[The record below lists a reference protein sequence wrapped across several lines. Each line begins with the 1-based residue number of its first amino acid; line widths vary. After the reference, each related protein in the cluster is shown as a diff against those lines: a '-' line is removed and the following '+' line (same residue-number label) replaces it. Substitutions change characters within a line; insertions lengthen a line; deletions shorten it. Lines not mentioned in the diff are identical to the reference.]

1 MKDNPVGVLVDMK
14 ERSLFKSFDK
24 SYHPTYGL
32 GTMSGNI
39 YDTAWI
45 AMVRKPIEGKSV
57 WAFPTAFQA
66 LLQQQS
72 HCGSWGGTTSELDS
86 IVSTLAALLALQR
99 HAGDSCDTDRQDL
112 NSRILNAKGFLDTA
126 LKGLNDLLATCTLPV
141 SLELRLPAILDLLE
155 AEGHTFDFDRTYL
168 NRIQAKKLSKINLD
182 TIFSGPQSS
191 LLHSLEAL
199 VGKIDFTGLAHY
211 KVLGSMLASPSAT
224 AAYLMYNPMWDDEAE
239 EYIQR
244 AISNGAGHG
253 SGLVAAGYPTTVFE
267 WAWVTTSL
275 IRHGIEPSSRLKEV
289 GKQIESEIELHG
301 VVGFVPKACPDADDT
316 AKALAALAL
325 QGAHYSPQALV
336 DRFEREKH
344 FTTYLYETHTS
355 ISTNANV
362 LTALVL
368 LSADDRYQ
376 PQIEKCI
383 RYLCDAWFQCDR
395 MVKDKWNISP
405 YYPTMLMCEALMSY
419 IQRWSEGHLAAL
431 PDDLMK
437 FQLPITLF
445 QSLIR
450 TLRTQNQDGSWGSS
464 NSAEETAY
472 AVLILKSVAPFSFT
486 NMISAEIKDAIN
498 RGVQFILTKGQRSQ
512 TDDQLWL
519 DKTLYAIPT
528 VSDSYIMAALQA
540 EDTIDKLAEIPHRL
554 VNVSTTMVLKMTEY
568 FSRLPSQTETPKW
581 VIQASVI
588 EAILFGYRLKTL
600 DVFSTGGAL
609 GEKYIKYGAC
619 FWTLANNSSPEY
631 LLSTWVVYSMVELSI
646 GIFQEDELME
656 KSLVN
661 LPDFTTDMIADY
673 IDELCNETALCKDSS
688 LHGHSSRTNIS
699 DVDEE
704 TLTRLKSIRE
714 NIGTWFRFVLDDN
727 LKANTSPY
735 HRRDLQKE
743 LEMATLA
750 ATQQA
755 KAHGSLNSALL
766 RSDTECATVS
776 TGQTFYTWLH
786 TSAVHDVKSAVVSK
800 SLICK
805 IGNGGDVFPT
815 AREKYL
821 AEKLWRQISV
831 EGRLWNDLG
840 SIERDRLASNL
851 NSVNFPEFSS
861 PQSVKLDGDVGT
873 QLLQL
878 AEYEH
883 KCTLSCLNDLTQILD
898 STGRRTISLYLQMY
912 YRCCVIYSETCVKY
926 AFGSTT
932 AT

>member
-1 MKDNPVGVLVDMK
+1 MNDNAVAVLVDMK
-14 ERSLFKSFDK
+14 ERSVLESFDK

-45 AMVRKPIEGKSV
+45 AMVRKSIQGKSL
-57 WAFPTAFQA
+57 WAFPAAFQA
-66 LLQQQS
+66 LLQQQNE
-72 HCGSWGGTTSELDS
+72 CGSWGGATSELDS
-86 IVSTLAALLALQR
+86 IASTLTALLALQR
-99 HAGDSCDTDRQDL
+99 HAGDSCETDRQDL
-112 NSRILNAKGFLDTA
+112 NLRIRKAKAYLDTA
-126 LKGLNDLLATCTLPV
+126 LKSLNHLLATCILPV
-141 SLELRLPAILDLLE
+141 SLELRLPAIFDLLE
-155 AEGHTFDFDRTYL
+155 AEGHAFDFDRTYL
-168 NRIQAKKLSKINLD
+168 TKVQSEKLSKIDLN

-199 VGKIDFTGLAHY
+199 IGKVDFKGLAHY

-224 AAYLMYNPMWDDEAE
+224 AAYLMYNPVWDDEAE
-239 EYIQR
+239 EYIRR

-267 WAWVTTSL
+267 WAWVTTNL
-275 IRHGIEPSSRLKEV
+275 IRHGIEPNSRLKEV
-289 GKQIESEIELHG
+289 GKQIESEIKLHG

-325 QGAHYSPQALV
+325 QGIHYSPQALV
-336 DRFEREKH
+336 DHFERENH

-368 LSADDRYQ
+368 LSIDDRYQ

-383 RYLCDAWFQCDR
+383 RYLCEAWFHCDR

-437 FQLPITLF
+437 FQLPITLC
-445 QSLIR
+445 QALIR
-450 TLRTQNQDGSWGSS
+450 TLRTQNQDGSWGISD
-464 NSAEETAY
+464 SAEETAY
-472 AVLILKSVAPFSFT
+472 ALLILKSVASFSFT
-486 NMISAEIKDAIN
+486 DMISAEVVNAIS
-498 RGVQFILTKGQRSQ
+498 RGVQFILTKGQRSE

-528 VSDSYIMAALQA
+528 VSDSYIMAAVKA
-540 EDTIDKLAEIPHRL
+540 EDAADKSAEIPHKL
-554 VNVSTTMVLKMTEY
+554 VDMSTTMVVKMAEY
-568 FSRLPSQTETPKW
+568 FSRLPSQMETPMW

-588 EAILFGYRLKTL
+588 EAILFSYKLKML
-600 DVFSTGGAL
+600 DVFSTGKAL
-609 GEKYIKYGAC
+609 GDKYIKYAAC
-619 FWTLANNSSPEY
+619 FWILANNSSPEY
-631 LLSTWVVYSMVELSI
+631 LLSTWIIYSMVELSV

-656 KSLVN
+656 KSLAN
-661 LPDFTTDMIADY
+661 LPDSTTRNITGY
-673 IDELCNETALCKDSS
+673 IDELCHETALCKDNS
-688 LHGHSSRTNIS
+688 LHGPSSGTNIS
-699 DVDEE
+699 DVDEG
-704 TLTRLKSIRE
+704 TLTLLKSIQQ
-714 NIGTWFRFVLDDN
+714 NIGVWFRFVLDDN
-727 LKANTSPY
+727 IKPNTSPY
-735 HRRDLQKE
+735 DRRELQEE
-743 LEMATLA
+743 LKMATFA

-755 KAHGSLNSALL
+755 KAHKSLNGSLPH
-766 RSDTECATVS
+766 SDTERVTLG
-776 TGQTFYTWLH
+776 TGQTFYNWLH
-786 TSAVHDVKSAVVSK
+786 TSAVHDVKSALVSK
-800 SLICK
+800 YLICK
-805 IGNGGDVFPT
+805 IGNGGDVFTT

-821 AEKLWRQISV
+821 AEKLWRQISI

-861 PQSVKLDGDVGT
+861 PQSIKSDGDVET
-873 QLLQL
+873 QLTRL

-883 KCTLSCLNDLTQILD
+883 KCTLSCLDDLTRILEK
-898 STGRRTISLYLQMY
+898 SGRRRISLYLQMY
-912 YRCCVIYSETCVKY
+912 YRCCVIYSETCVTY

-932 AT
+932 AK

>member
-1 MKDNPVGVLVDMK
+1 
-14 ERSLFKSFDK
+14 
-24 SYHPTYGL
+24 
-32 GTMSGNI
+32 
-39 YDTAWI
+39 
-45 AMVRKPIEGKSV
+45 
-57 WAFPTAFQA
+57 
-66 LLQQQS
+66 
-72 HCGSWGGTTSELDS
+72 
-86 IVSTLAALLALQR
+86 
-99 HAGDSCDTDRQDL
+99 
-112 NSRILNAKGFLDTA
+112 
-126 LKGLNDLLATCTLPV
+126 
-141 SLELRLPAILDLLE
+141 
-155 AEGHTFDFDRTYL
+155 
-168 NRIQAKKLSKINLD
+168 
-182 TIFSGPQSS
+182 
-191 LLHSLEAL
+191 
-199 VGKIDFTGLAHY
+199 
-211 KVLGSMLASPSAT
+211 
-224 AAYLMYNPMWDDEAE
+224 
-239 EYIQR
+239 
-244 AISNGAGHG
+244 
-253 SGLVAAGYPTTVFE
+253 
-267 WAWVTTSL
+267 
-275 IRHGIEPSSRLKEV
+275 
-289 GKQIESEIELHG
+289 
-301 VVGFVPKACPDADDT
+301 
-316 AKALAALAL
+316 
-325 QGAHYSPQALV
+325 
-336 DRFEREKH
+336 
-344 FTTYLYETHTS
+344 
-355 ISTNANV
+355 
-362 LTALVL
+362 
-368 LSADDRYQ
+368 
-376 PQIEKCI
+376 
-383 RYLCDAWFQCDR
+383 
-395 MVKDKWNISP
+395 
-405 YYPTMLMCEALMSY
+405 MLMCEALMSY

-540 EDTIDKLAEIPHRL
+540 EDTIDKLAEIPHML
-554 VNVSTTMVLKMTEY
+554 ANVSTAMVLKMTEY
-568 FSRLPSQTETPKW
+568 FSRLPSQMETPKW

-631 LLSTWVVYSMVELSI
+631 LLSTWVVYSMIELSI

-699 DVDEE
+699 DVNEE

-743 LEMATLA
+743 LEMSTLA

-755 KAHGSLNSALL
+755 KAHRSLNNRLPHSG
-766 RSDTECATVS
+766 TECATVS

-800 SLICK
+800 SLVCK

-831 EGRLWNDLG
+831 EGRLWNDFG

-861 PQSVKLDGDVGT
+861 PQSLLLDGDVGT

-898 STGRRTISLYLQMY
+898 STGRQAISLYLQMY

>member
-1 MKDNPVGVLVDMK
+1 
-14 ERSLFKSFDK
+14 
-24 SYHPTYGL
+24 
-32 GTMSGNI
+32 
-39 YDTAWI
+39 
-45 AMVRKPIEGKSV
+45 
-57 WAFPTAFQA
+57 
-66 LLQQQS
+66 
-72 HCGSWGGTTSELDS
+72 
-86 IVSTLAALLALQR
+86 
-99 HAGDSCDTDRQDL
+99 
-112 NSRILNAKGFLDTA
+112 
-126 LKGLNDLLATCTLPV
+126 
-141 SLELRLPAILDLLE
+141 
-155 AEGHTFDFDRTYL
+155 
-168 NRIQAKKLSKINLD
+168 
-182 TIFSGPQSS
+182 
-191 LLHSLEAL
+191 
-199 VGKIDFTGLAHY
+199 
-211 KVLGSMLASPSAT
+211 
-224 AAYLMYNPMWDDEAE
+224 
-239 EYIQR
+239 
-244 AISNGAGHG
+244 
-253 SGLVAAGYPTTVFE
+253 
-267 WAWVTTSL
+267 
-275 IRHGIEPSSRLKEV
+275 
-289 GKQIESEIELHG
+289 
-301 VVGFVPKACPDADDT
+301 
-316 AKALAALAL
+316 
-325 QGAHYSPQALV
+325 
-336 DRFEREKH
+336 
-344 FTTYLYETHTS
+344 
-355 ISTNANV
+355 
-362 LTALVL
+362 
-368 LSADDRYQ
+368 
-376 PQIEKCI
+376 
-383 RYLCDAWFQCDR
+383 
-395 MVKDKWNISP
+395 
-405 YYPTMLMCEALMSY
+405 MLMCEALMSY

-540 EDTIDKLAEIPHRL
+540 EDTIDKLAEIPHML
-554 VNVSTTMVLKMTEY
+554 VNVSTAMVLKMTDY
-568 FSRLPSQTETPKW
+568 FSRLPSQMETPKW

-631 LLSTWVVYSMVELSI
+631 LLSTWVVYSMIELSI

-714 NIGTWFRFVLDDN
+714 NIGTWFRFVLDGN

-743 LEMATLA
+743 LEMSTLA

-755 KAHGSLNSALL
+755 KAHRSLNNRLPHSG
-766 RSDTECATVS
+766 TECATVS

-800 SLICK
+800 SLVCK

-831 EGRLWNDLG
+831 EGRLWNDFG

-861 PQSVKLDGDVGT
+861 PQSLLLDGDVGT

-898 STGRRTISLYLQMY
+898 STGRQTISLYLQMY
-912 YRCCVIYSETCVKY
+912 YRCCVIYSETCVEY